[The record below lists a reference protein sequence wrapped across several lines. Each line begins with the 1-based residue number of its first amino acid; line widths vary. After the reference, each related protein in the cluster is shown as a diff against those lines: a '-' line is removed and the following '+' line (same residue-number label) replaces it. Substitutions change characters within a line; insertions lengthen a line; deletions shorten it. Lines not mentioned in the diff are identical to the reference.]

1 MIKVENVSYCYTDGT
16 QALDTI
22 SVEFP
27 PGTISAVLGE
37 SGSGKTTMLMCLGQ
51 FLRPTE
57 GQITYD
63 GVDIFEIPE
72 REFRQK
78 LGIVFQKLYL
88 FPHLSVLDNM
98 TLATVHGRGIK
109 RREAEREAHE
119 MLDRLGIAELGKSYP
134 NQISGGQA
142 QRAAIARGLMLRPE
156 YMLLDEPTSALD
168 ANTTDEFS
176 NWLRELGGET
186 NFIIVTHDILFARQ
200 TASQGVYLSNGQVLD
215 CGQVDNIIAHV
226 QQGELV
232 REQA

>member
-1 MIKVENVSYCYTDGT
+1 MIKVEGVSFWYPDGT
-16 QALDTI
+16 QALENID
-22 SVEFP
+22 VEFP

-37 SGSGKTTMLMCLGQ
+37 SGSGKTTMLMALGQ
-51 FLRPTE
+51 FLRPQQ
-57 GQITYD
+57 GKVTYD
-63 GVDIFEIPE
+63 GVDIFEMPE
-72 REFRQK
+72 KAFRQK

-88 FPHLSVLDNM
+88 FPHLSVIDNM
-98 TLATVHGRGIK
+98 TLACRHVRGMK
-109 RREAEREAHE
+109 RKDAERDARE
-119 MLDRLGIAELGKSYP
+119 MLERLAISDLADSYP

-168 ANTTDEFS
+168 ANTTEGFS
-176 NWLRELGGET
+176 NWLIELQGQT

-215 CGQVDNIIAHV
+215 CGSVENIIAHV

-232 REQA
+232 EAGE